1 LDKVLI
7 TGGLGFI
14 GSHIVDYFTNNG
26 YDVSIIDNLSSN
38 VLPEEYFDSVA
49 DSYIGDITDTRF
61 LDEVFT
67 KKYDYVFHFAANA
80 SVPESVKNED
90 LNFKSNVIGTYNII
104 RKAAKLKPSII
115 FASSSAIYGE
125 YNGKQVSEQDFAK
138 PNSPYGLSKLI
149 DEDLCFHYGRM
160 CGIKVIAFRLFN
172 VYGPRHKRYV
182 IPDLIEKLFQT
193 SKKKTRTKKDI
204 VMLGT
209 GNEIRDFVNIKD
221 VVKALILPLKR
232 EDMWGEAYNVG
243 SGTYT
248 RIKDLVY
255 LVLAEL
261 NVKYNIIFSGKSWQ
275 GDVSGLYADINKIR
289 RFGFDP
295 VVDLRRGIREL
306 IGC

>member
-1 LDKVLI
+1 VLI

-26 YDVSIIDNLSSN
+26 DDVTIVDNLSSN

-49 DSYIGDITDTRF
+49 DSYIGDITDTCF
-61 LDEVFT
+61 LDGVFA
-67 KKYDYVFHFAANA
+67 KKYDYVFHLAANA

-104 RKAAKLKPSII
+104 RKAAKLRPSII

-125 YNGKQVSEQDFAK
+125 YNGKRVSEQDFAK

-160 CGIKVIAFRLFN
+160 CGIKVVAFRLFN

-182 IPDLIEKLFQT
+182 IPDLMEKLFQT
-193 SKKKTRTKKDI
+193 SKKNTATTKRDI

-221 VVKALILPLKR
+221 VIKAFILPLKR
-232 EDMWGEAYNVG
+232 DDMWGEAYNVG

-261 NVKYNIIFSGKSWQ
+261 NKKYNVTFSGKSWQ

-289 RFGFDP
+289 RFGFEP
-295 VVDLRRGIREL
+295 VVDLRSGIREL

>member
-1 LDKVLI
+1 MLI

-26 YDVSIIDNLSSN
+26 DDVTIVDNLSSN

-306 IGC
+306 IGCK